1 MTIIIKYILIYIS
14 IILGST
20 VFSTIFN
27 KRIEKTIALDIFIK
41 IIVLYIFGII
51 GFLKIGTY
59 VVLYLPIILGIF
71 ILIKNR
77 KEKETIVNNV
87 FTIGLGFFSII
98 YFGFAITTFAKVS
111 NLWDEYSYWSLAS
124 KNMFYHN
131 SLLNY
136 EGMKMNIL
144 YPPVPTIW
152 QYFFTSTIGI
162 YKQGIEIFAS
172 QILSFAMLLPL
183 FEKVT
188 KESKVIVKICISIM
202 ILCLPCIFTYFYES
216 IYVDALLGIIIG
228 YIFMQMYKENNKKIS
243 FICVGCAFCLLALTK
258 ATGFYIALIL
268 IAVMVLQKIIEKY
281 CKIKTEKATEKNNG
295 EEKLKLYDKI
305 KKLIKEE
312 KQTILTIFI
321 FVCII
326 ISSFVSYQYVMRDQ
340 SREGVILKLRKYR

>member
-1 MTIIIKYILIYIS
+1 MTIILKYILIYVS

-20 VFSTIFN
+20 AFSTIFN
-27 KRIEKTIALDIFIK
+27 KRIEKTIALDIFVK

-51 GFLKIGTY
+51 GLLKIGTY

-77 KEKETIVNNV
+77 KEKETIINNV

-152 QYFFTSTIGI
+152 QYFFTSTIGT

-183 FEKVT
+183 FKKVT
-188 KESKVIVKICISIM
+188 KKSKVIVKVCISIM
-202 ILCLPCIFTYFYES
+202 IMCLPCIFTYFYES

-228 YIFMQMYKENNKKIS
+228 YIFIQMYKETDKKFS
-243 FICVGCAFCLLALTK
+243 FLCIGCAFSLLALTK

-268 IAVMVLQKIIEKY
+268 IAVMILQKIIEN
-281 CKIKTEKATEKNNG
+281 CFKIKDGRGKLKEKAKEN
-295 EEKLKLYDKI
+295 LKLNSKI
-305 KKLIKEE
+305 KVFIKEE

-321 FVCII
+321 FICII
-326 ISSFVSYQYVMRDQ
+326 IISFIS
-340 SREGVILKLRKYR
+340 L